1 MQHPFI
7 NNLSDKTLEEL
18 QSTITGLMN
27 KLTFAYRSG
36 NSPLIYQ
43 LNMALESYK
52 SAYSQKMDDMMNKQK
67 INTKIS
73 IENNSP

>member
-36 NSPLIYQ
+36 NSPLIHQ